1 MGGFYH
7 PDGSPCTYSLLVSPH
22 NHISFLLDAL
32 VTSLP
37 IVGMTCITDPTT
49 VVPRL
54 ALLYI
59 LQSPLIVRVSNL
71 SIVVPLLLMLP
82 VLLLLLPLTAV
93 GAVILLVRLVVV
105 SKAMLLWLLLLM
117 LLLSF
122 LESWLLRPRAVL
134 LIRIRHR
141 TAMLLL
147 VVGGLVLMS
156 AEAPSVWRHVL
167 VRRRPILKIQQ

>member
-1 MGGFYH
+1 
-7 PDGSPCTYSLLVSPH
+7 
-22 NHISFLLDAL
+22 
-32 VTSLP
+32 
-37 IVGMTCITDPTT
+37 MTCITDPTT

-105 SKAMLLWLLLLM
+105 SKAMLWLLLLM
-117 LLLSF
+117 LLLPF
-122 LESWLLRPRAVL
+122 LESRLLRPRAVL
-134 LIRIRHR
+134 LIGICHW

-147 VVGGLVLMS
+147 VVRGLVLMS
-156 AEAPSVWRHVL
+156 AEAPSVWCHVL
-167 VRRRPILKIQQ
+167 VRRGPILKYND

>member
-1 MGGFYH
+1 M
-7 PDGSPCTYSLLVSPH
+7 
-22 NHISFLLDAL
+22 AQ

-37 IVGMTCITDPTT
+37 IAGMTCTTDPTT

-105 SKAMLLWLLLLM
+105 SKARLLWLLLLM
-117 LLLSF
+117 LLLPF
-122 LESWLLRPRAVL
+122 LESRLLRPRAVL
-134 LIRIRHR
+134 LIGICHW

-147 VVGGLVLMS
+147 VVRGLVLMS
-156 AEAPSVWRHVL
+156 AEAPSVWCHVL
-167 VRRRPILKIQQ
+167 VRRGPILKYDD